1 MSAEVFF
8 KTLGIYA
15 LLLSISGTIC
25 NSLILLTTRQIK
37 QQNSFIYLRFLAVS
51 DLLSL
56 FYWNLDKFISTWSG
70 FSYQSMSMGVC
81 KVGTWL
87 QYTTLQYSSW
97 MLVILALDRYLCVH
111 KPNWIRFLTPTKA
124 FVLSYAVLLFC
135 SLINSNLLF
144 TLGVMKMSENSSH
157 LLCHSIDQENSNW
170 IEIWGRVS

>member
-1 MSAEVFF
+1 MSVEVFF

-15 LLLSISGTIC
+15 LLLSICGTIC
-25 NSLILLTTRQIK
+25 NSLIFLTTRQIK
-37 QQNSFIYLRFLAVS
+37 QQNTFIYLRFLAVS

-70 FSYQSMSMGVC
+70 FSYQSMSMSVC

-97 MLVILALDRYLCVH
+97 MLVVLALDRYLCVH
-111 KPNWIRFLTPTKA
+111 KPNWMRFLTQTKA

-144 TLGVMKMSENSSH
+144 TLGIMKESENSSH
-157 LLCHSIDQENSNW
+157 LLCHSIDQKNSNW